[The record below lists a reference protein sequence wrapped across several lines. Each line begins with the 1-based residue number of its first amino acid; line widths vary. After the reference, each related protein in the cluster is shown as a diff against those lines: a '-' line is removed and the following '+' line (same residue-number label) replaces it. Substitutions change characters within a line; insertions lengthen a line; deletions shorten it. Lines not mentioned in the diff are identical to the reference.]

1 MIENYTLARPY
12 AKAIFAVALAENSLA
27 SWSNFLQTSVK
38 ILEEFKRS
46 YVVFNF
52 GLNRRQ
58 RLEILK
64 SIDSAFV
71 FPKPENL
78 LKLLLKRKRLRLLP
92 EITFLYEQLRLK
104 HEGILEVK
112 VQTAV
117 ALTEAHE
124 KQLAAALQN
133 KFKHKIIFKVTLD
146 PTLIGGAILRMG
158 DQVID
163 GSVQGMLQRFN
174 RLLA

>member
-12 AKAIFAVALAENSLA
+12 AKAIFATALAGNSLA
-27 SWSNFLQTSVK
+27 NWTDFLKTSVK
-38 ILEEFKRS
+38 ILEEFKRA

-52 GLNRRQ
+52 GLNRKQ

-64 SIDSAFV
+64 SIDSTFV
-71 FPKPENL
+71 FSQQENL

-92 EITFLYEQLRLK
+92 EITFLYEQLRME
-104 HEGILEVK
+104 HEGILEVR
-112 VQTAV
+112 VQTAA
-117 ALTEAHE
+117 ALTAAHE
-124 KQLAAALQN
+124 KQLADALQN
-133 KFKHKIIFKVTLD
+133 KFKRKIIFKVTLD
-146 PTLIGGAILRMG
+146 PTLIGGAILRIG

-163 GSVQGMLQRFN
+163 GSVQGILQRFN